1 MAKGRPKKVLMG
13 EIKSTP
19 ISEENT
25 LNEVEQ
31 VNESKGLGDTL
42 EKGFKAIGID
52 KLVKFIAGEDCGCEE
67 RKEKLNKMFPYKRPL
82 CLTEEEYLF
91 LKEFFELNNNVIIPS
106 VQKRLLTTYNRV
118 FSERN
123 EPTTC
128 ASCIKAVLQKL
139 RKVYDNY

>member
-25 LNEVEQ
+25 LNELEQ

-52 KLVKFIAGEDCGCEE
+52 KLVKFIAGEDCGCE
-67 RKEKLNKMFPYKRPL
+67 
-82 CLTEEEYLF
+82 
-91 LKEFFELNNNVIIPS
+91 ELNNNVIIPS